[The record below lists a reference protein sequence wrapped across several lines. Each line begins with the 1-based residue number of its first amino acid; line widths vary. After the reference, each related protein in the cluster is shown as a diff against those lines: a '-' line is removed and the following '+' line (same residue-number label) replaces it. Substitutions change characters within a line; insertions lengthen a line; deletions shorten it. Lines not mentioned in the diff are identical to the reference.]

1 MKPSILIVTASDG
14 NNLKLANTLL
24 EISKEYEASFEVVN
38 LLDLDLPLYSSKAE
52 ADGTPKD
59 ATFITTKFMN
69 AQGFIFLAPEYNG
82 SVPPALNNT
91 IAWISRSG
99 NDNWRDALNTKPVVL
114 GTHSGGGGNHV
125 LMAMQEQFAFI
136 GCNIIGRK
144 LLTSYAKE
152 LNVDSAKDV
161 LAQLV
166 RISSLK

>member
-1 MKPSILIVTASDG
+1 MKPNILIVTASDG

-24 EISKEYEASFEVVN
+24 DISKEYNAEFEVIN
-38 LLDLDLPLYSSKAE
+38 LLDLSLPLYTAKE
-52 ADGTPKD
+52 EKNGTPSD
-59 ATFITTKFMN
+59 ATFITQKFMD
-69 AQGFIFLAPEYNG
+69 AKGFIFLAPEYNG

-99 NDNWRDALNTKPVVL
+99 NDNWRDALNSKPAVL

-144 LLTSYAKE
+144 ILTSYAKE

-161 LAQLV
+161 ISQLV
-166 RISSLK
+166 KISSI